1 MKVYLDP
8 WTDVDYTA
16 FYIQGLYEM
25 YGSKNVQFS
34 SRYFNG
40 KKPNLAL
47 KFVVEN
53 GAKISRYV
61 IDWSDAT
68 TVEREDYEWCDVY
81 GKINYNEKATPE
93 ELRGKIISM
102 APGFGIKI
110 WSLSKSVFLA
120 GSNCLRATPP
130 LNQTKRFLS
139 KYIKHNRHLPIE
151 SYRPRPSK
159 SDYVFSVSAL
169 WNSDEWIRNDET
181 VNLYRARFF
190 EVCKS
195 IKNLHFEGGFVYSQ
209 IKNRNPR
216 FQHLMLET
224 DWILK
229 EEYIAKI
236 KDSTIVFN
244 TPAWAMCHGWKLGE
258 YLALGKA
265 IISTPLINDLPA
277 PLEHG
282 KHIHYVSGQED
293 EIKKAVEL
301 LLNDKQY
308 RQHLEKGAYEYYA
321 KYASP
326 SQSVKLLV
334 GEVCE

>member
-16 FYIQGLYEM
+16 FYIQGLYEI
-25 YGSKNVQFS
+25 YGRKNVQFS

-40 KKPNLAL
+40 NKPNLAL
-47 KFVVEN
+47 KFVIES

-68 TVEREDYEWCDVY
+68 TVEREDYEWCDFY

-93 ELRGKIISM
+93 ELRAKIKKL

-110 WSLSKSVFLA
+110 WSLYNSVFLA
-120 GSNCLRATPP
+120 GSNCLKSTPP
-130 LNQTKRFLS
+130 LKQTKRFLS
-139 KYIKHNRHLPIE
+139 KYIKQNRHLPIE
-151 SYRPRPSK
+151 SYRPGQSK
-159 SDYVFSVSAL
+159 GDYVFSVSAL

-195 IKNLHFEGGFVYSQ
+195 IENLHFEGGFVYSQ

-216 FQHLMLET
+216 FQHLMLDT

-229 EEYIAKI
+229 EEYIEKI
-236 KDSTIVFN
+236 KDSTLVFN

-265 IISTPLINDLPA
+265 IISTTLINDLPA

-282 KHIHYVSGQED
+282 KHIHYVFGEED

-301 LLNDKQY
+301 LLKDKEY
-308 RQHLEKGAYEYYA
+308 RQHLERGAYAYYT

-326 SQSVKLLV
+326 IQSVKLLV
-334 GEVCE
+334 G